1 MPLYFGRYMDKKTA
15 FIGHRN
21 VYYEGKISKRL
32 KAAVEERIKNGCKSF
47 IMGTHGDFDSLA
59 LSVCKEAR
67 KTYRDINIEVVLTSL
82 NAVGKKDELHID
94 HYSDVAT
101 LMYDVEDAHFKR
113 RITISNRK
121 MIDECDTLI
130 CYVDERQ
137 YRSGAKKAMNYAKR
151 NGVKIINI
159 FRADDFPTFGM
170 TESERKAYW
179 AALTTPQPPQPQ
191 I

>member
-1 MPLYFGRYMDKKTA
+1 MDYINKKTA

-67 KTYRDINIEVVLTSL
+67 KTYRDIDIEVVLTSYHT
-82 NAVGKKDELHID
+82 VEQKDELHSMP
-94 HYSDVAT
+94 YADVET
-101 LMYDVEDAHFKR
+101 FMYDVDNTHFKR
-113 RITISNRK
+113 RIIVSNRK

-179 AALTTPQPPQPQ
+179 AALTAPRPRPDK
-191 I
+191 

>member
-1 MPLYFGRYMDKKTA
+1 MPLYFGRCMDYINKKTA

-21 VYYEGKISKRL
+21 VYYEGKVLKRL
-32 KAAVEERIKNGCKSF
+32 EAAVGEQIKNGCKSF
-47 IMGTHGDFDSLA
+47 IMGTHGDFDALA
-59 LSVCKEAR
+59 LSVCKKAR
-67 KTYRDINIEVVLTSL
+67 KTYRDIYIEVVLTSYHT
-82 NAVGKKDELHID
+82 VEQKDELHSMP
-94 HYSDVAT
+94 YADVET
-101 LMYDVEDAHFKR
+101 FMYDVDNTHFKR
-113 RITISNRK
+113 RIIVSNRK

-170 TESERKAYW
+170 TGSERKAYW
-179 AALTTPQPPQPQ
+179 AALTAPRPDK
-191 I
+191 